1 MQPTTTIDLVLD
13 RQTAR
18 DVLHAVL
25 HAVLFH
31 RLFGT
36 VKPRTIDIY
45 DVTLVCSTCLVSFC
59 LVPDPFVRSNQPGV
73 QDPEIERL
81 IEEKVNMFWKSVE
94 NGTNKRGQASYIL
107 SLSPSK
113 KSDRLYISKI
123 SVTLSDKRQKKG
135 FFWQVGEVCLLPS
148 YFVKQ
153 SFDVFFPVFSLIVG
167 RRSLGGMVY
176 HIPSFKSLNTDSHN
190 SLVG

>member
-45 DVTLVCSTCLVSFC
+45 DVTLVCSSHSVSFC

-94 NGTNKRGQASYIL
+94 NGTNKRGQVSYIL
-107 SLSPSK
+107 LYHLQ
-113 KSDRLYISKI
+113 KSDRLYNSKI

-135 FFWQVGEVCLLPS
+135 FFWQVGEVCPLLTLFINRALMYYSP
-148 YFVKQ
+148 
-153 SFDVFFPVFSLIVG
+153 FSL
-167 RRSLGGMVY
+167 
-176 HIPSFKSLNTDSHN
+176 
-190 SLVG
+190 